1 MQTEDYLGQFA
12 DATINFLF
20 SLWVSFLLAQQAAGL
35 DCVPREPAPLLIF
48 SLLFWKDQGEA
59 C

>member
-1 MQTEDYLGQFA
+1 MQTEGDLGQFA
-12 DATINFLF
+12 DVTINFLF
-20 SLWVSFLLAQQAAGL
+20 SLWVSFLLAQQVAGL
-35 DCVPREPAPLLIF
+35 DCVPCEAAPLLIF